1 MVNTETGW
9 NIVGI
14 IGNVI
19 SLGLF
24 ISPVPTFYNIRQK
37 KDVEEFQ
44 PYPYIAAV
52 LNCLF
57 WMLYGMPFVHPN
69 SLLVLT
75 VTPPGLLLEFIY
87 ISIFFVYAPNNGRK
101 KIVVGLGIVF
111 IFNAN
116 VVAITL
122 LTLHEA
128 KIRSFMVGMLCD
140 IFNLMMYISPLTIM
154 AKVINT
160 KSVKYMPFYLSL
172 ANFLN
177 GASWTSSA
185 LIKFDIYVLVS
196 NGLAAI
202 SGAIQLILY
211 ACYYKTTPKNNKND
225 IENNAVQLSTT
236 HTPKA

>member
-1 MVNTETGW
+1 
-9 NIVGI
+9 
-14 IGNVI
+14 
-19 SLGLF
+19 
-24 ISPVPTFYNIRQK
+24 
-37 KDVEEFQ
+37 
-44 PYPYIAAV
+44 
-52 LNCLF
+52 
-57 WMLYGMPFVHPN
+57 MLYGMPFVHPN

-87 ISIFFVYAPNNGRK
+87 ISIFFVYAPNNGRQK

-140 IFNLMMYISPLTIM
+140 IFNLNP